1 VHGFVSNFTNKLD
14 AKGRVSIPASFRAAL
29 ARDGF
34 EGLYCFPSPHTQAI
48 DAGGNRLLE
57 RIEGLLE
64 GLPPLS
70 ADYDRMSTALYGASE
85 VLRID
90 GEGRIMLSDK
100 IRDYTGITTQAAFVG
115 LGFKFQIMAPER
127 LSGQLEDGKSRAF
140 GMLGGATAA
149 TSAGAAAAREGDAR

>member
-1 VHGFVSNFTNKLD
+1 VRGFVSNFTNKLD
-14 AKGRVSIPASFRAAL
+14 AKGRVSIPAPFRAVL
-29 ARDGF
+29 AADGF
-34 EGLYCFPSPHTQAI
+34 DGLYCFPSPHAPAI

-57 RIEGLLE
+57 RIESLLDGLQ
-64 GLPPLS
+64 PLS
-70 ADYDRMSTALYGASE
+70 ADYDRMSAALYGASE
-85 VLRID
+85 IVKID

-100 IRDYTGITTQAAFVG
+100 IRAYTGITTQAAFVG

-127 LSGQLEDGKSRAF
+127 LSGQIEDGKSRAF